1 MAAPEHPHE
10 VALQKFLAARPEL
23 REALDHLNPL
33 AAQARGETQE
43 QYRAERLH
51 EAFETEAERQGLF
64 AWELSLQLTAQSAE
78 ERRAAARSA
87 PGSGGNG
94 RHALERVLRAT
105 WPATRLSA
113 ARAFDKGSL
122 SP

>member
-51 EAFETEAERQGLF
+51 EAFEAEAERQGLF
-64 AWELSLQLTAQSAE
+64 AWELSLQLTAQSTE
-78 ERRAAARSA
+78 EFAAR
-87 PGSGGNG
+87 
-94 RHALERVLRAT
+94 RLEVHREVAEMAGMPWSEYCELHGLPR
-105 WPATRLSA
+105 
-113 ARAFDKGSL
+113 D
-122 SP
+122 